1 MRLAAANAEILIW
14 VAVLLGAVLSGSLLI
29 LSLRKKVFAQS
40 RTEADEG
47 SLMEQ
52 MRAMERRG
60 ELSKEEFDRVRRKLV
75 EKAAAP
81 RSNENDR

>member
-1 MRLAAANAEILIW
+1 MRLAAANTEILIW

-40 RTEADEG
+40 RNDVDEG

-60 ELSKEEFDRVRRKLV
+60 DISKEEFDRVRRKLV
-75 EKAAAP
+75 EKAAGP
-81 RSNENDR
+81 RPDRE